1 MKHKTTKAIVSSL
14 LSAAMLVTSM
24 PAVIPE
30 TAFAEYDV
38 VTLDLEKDPIILPWR
53 LVESQPAVQAF
64 SVEGNA
70 LRVLVINPIGT
81 NDRSDLQLRARGLQI
96 QAGHEYTVSGTIKTD
111 ADGYIYSRIGDYSGN
126 TDCWHALGGAE
137 WMPAKMEANEPF
149 EFSQTFTATENMEAA
164 EWAFY
169 YADNIGSYGNPD
181 TGMPEGSNIW
191 FSDLKLHDNTE
202 GSIYE
207 TEEPDF
213 GIVRPKSNV
222 RINQHGYSSKLTKKA
237 SYCTDNKEPCQFELR
252 DSSGKAV
259 YTGKASLLVEDLS
272 AGNTVTETTKFGK
285 KLKDSGKYVQ
295 ILDFSDFTE
304 AGEYTIFVKDTVGVS
319 DTAYFGHEGFY
330 DTSLDGDKLMWND
343 GDKTYCMNE
352 SAAFTIKENAYDD
365 TLLADSLNYF
375 YQNRSGIDI
384 DSAYITSGEKES
396 LAHPAADPTDTAYVQ
411 HNWVKFYP
419 FDAKDFDGDT
429 DYKIDVAG
437 GWTDAD
443 RNCKSV
449 VNGAYAVWNL
459 QNAYELSSKMKAEG
473 KFSDGKLGAVP
484 ENGNKA
490 PDILDEARY
499 ELEWMMKM
507 VVDEK
512 DPYWGKDCAGMVYH
526 QVQDHKYVGIA
537 VKPWDYIGDYDGIV
551 RIVKP
556 PTYAATAGFA
566 ACAAQASRLWRG
578 IDDEFADKCLAAAE
592 KSFSALKDK
601 KSQITANHRE
611 DAYKQDPQFAPLDQ
625 AISAQPYGDYFVVD
639 EFYWA
644 GCELFAATGK
654 EDYYNDISSIEPDY
668 SEKFDGAFT
677 FLKREAH
684 TYNTPDASFFNT
696 YTSGLGNITLLLN
709 SENLKAEDKETL
721 LKSLSKTADGYLEY
735 MRSYGNGM
743 GVPMEGTVYYDNLSI
758 GIGYDGVPYVYEGY
772 DENSNGYIVN
782 DALLLAYAYH
792 LTGKEH
798 YLYGAS
804 EAMDYIFGRN
814 GNGISYVTGY
824 GNYTAK
830 NPHHRWWANSI
841 DAYFPKAPDGVL
853 VGGPFSGMNDP
864 YVGSLGMKRGE
875 VADQKCYADSVE
887 AWSVNVPSL
896 SLNASLVSVVSALQD
911 SLGEDAAAQLPVIT
925 TAKPPVQVTTTT
937 KASQT
942 TTSKTTSTTTEI
954 TTRTSLTANADGVI
968 FGDVNE
974 DKNIDISDAV
984 FIMQSIANPSKYGK
998 MISEQGKKNGDVSN
1012 CGDGLTNKDALAIQR
1027 YKLDLIK
1034 ELPES
1039 YMETK

>member
-38 VTLDLEKDPIILPWR
+38 VTLDLEKDPVILPWR
-53 LVESQPAVQAF
+53 LVESQPAAQGFYVD
-64 SVEGNA
+64 GNA
-70 LRVLVINPIGT
+70 LKVTVYYPEGA

-111 ADGYIYSRIGDYSGN
+111 ADGYIYSRIGNYIGDK
-126 TDCWHALGGAE
+126 DCWHALGGAE

-149 EFSQTFTATENMEAA
+149 EFSQTFTATENMDAA

-169 YADNIGSYGNPD
+169 YADNHGMYGNPD

-191 FSDLKLHDNTE
+191 FSDLKLRDNTE
-202 GSIYE
+202 GAICE
-207 TEEPDF
+207 TVEPDL

-259 YTGKASLLVEDLS
+259 YTGTASAVVEDRS
-272 AGNTVTETTKFGK
+272 AGNTATEKTPFGQK
-285 KLKDSGKYVQ
+285 RKDSGKYVQ

-330 DTSLDGDKLMWND
+330 DTSLDGDKLMWNE
-343 GDKTYCMNE
+343 GRNSYCMNE

-396 LAHPAADPTDTAYVQ
+396 LAHPAADLTDSAYVQ
-411 HNWVKFYP
+411 HAWIKFYDL
-419 FDAKDFDGDT
+419 DAKNFDGDT

-443 RNCKSV
+443 FNCKSV

-459 QNAYELSSKMKAEG
+459 QNAYELSSKLKADG
-473 KFSDGKLGAVP
+473 KFSDGKLGTVP
-484 ENGNKA
+484 EDGNKA

-526 QVQDHKYVGIA
+526 KVQDHKYVGIA

-592 KSFSALKDK
+592 KAFSALKDK
-601 KSQITANHRE
+601 KSQLTTNHIY
-611 DAYKQDPQFAPLDQ
+611 DAYKHDPQFAPLDQ
-625 AISAQPYGDYFVVD
+625 AIGAQPYGDDFVVD

-654 EDYYNDISSIEPDY
+654 EDYYNDISSIKPEF

-677 FLKREAH
+677 FLKREAN
-684 TYNTPDASFFNT
+684 TYNTPDASFYNT

-743 GVPMEGTVYYDNLSI
+743 GVPMEGTVYYDNSNI
-758 GIGYDGVPYVYEGY
+758 GIGFDGVPYNYEGY
-772 DENSNGYIVN
+772 EENSNGYIVN

-853 VGGPFSGMNDP
+853 VGGPFARLNDP
-864 YVGSLGMKRGE
+864 YVASLGMIRGE

-911 SLGEDAAAQLPVIT
+911 ALGEDAAAQLPVIT
-925 TAKPPVQVTTTT
+925 TDKPPVQVTTTT

-998 MISEQGKKNGDVSN
+998 MITEQGKKNGDVSN
-1012 CGDGLTNKDALAIQR
+1012 CGDGLTNMDALAIQK

>member
-1 MKHKTTKAIVSSL
+1 
-14 LSAAMLVTSM
+14 
-24 PAVIPE
+24 
-30 TAFAEYDV
+30 
-38 VTLDLEKDPIILPWR
+38 
-53 LVESQPAVQAF
+53 
-64 SVEGNA
+64 
-70 LRVLVINPIGT
+70 
-81 NDRSDLQLRARGLQI
+81 
-96 QAGHEYTVSGTIKTD
+96 
-111 ADGYIYSRIGDYSGN
+111 
-126 TDCWHALGGAE
+126 
-137 WMPAKMEANEPF
+137 
-149 EFSQTFTATENMEAA
+149 
-164 EWAFY
+164 
-169 YADNIGSYGNPD
+169 
-181 TGMPEGSNIW
+181 
-191 FSDLKLHDNTE
+191 
-202 GSIYE
+202 
-207 TEEPDF
+207 
-213 GIVRPKSNV
+213 
-222 RINQHGYSSKLTKKA
+222 
-237 SYCTDNKEPCQFELR
+237 
-252 DSSGKAV
+252 
-259 YTGKASLLVEDLS
+259 
-272 AGNTVTETTKFGK
+272 
-285 KLKDSGKYVQ
+285 
-295 ILDFSDFTE
+295 
-304 AGEYTIFVKDTVGVS
+304 
-319 DTAYFGHEGFY
+319 
-330 DTSLDGDKLMWND
+330 
-343 GDKTYCMNE
+343 
-352 SAAFTIKENAYDD
+352 
-365 TLLADSLNYF
+365 
-375 YQNRSGIDI
+375 
-384 DSAYITSGEKES
+384 
-396 LAHPAADPTDTAYVQ
+396 
-411 HNWVKFYP
+411 
-419 FDAKDFDGDT
+419 
-429 DYKIDVAG
+429 
-437 GWTDAD
+437 
-443 RNCKSV
+443 
-449 VNGAYAVWNL
+449 
-459 QNAYELSSKMKAEG
+459 
-473 KFSDGKLGAVP
+473 
-484 ENGNKA
+484 
-490 PDILDEARY
+490 
-499 ELEWMMKM
+499 M

-526 QVQDHKYVGIA
+526 KVEDHKYVGIA

-592 KSFSALKDK
+592 KAFSALKDK
-601 KSQITANHRE
+601 KSRLTANH
-611 DAYKQDPQFAPLDQ
+611 DYYAYERDPQFAPLDH
-625 AISAQPYGDYFVVD
+625 AIGAQPYGDDFVVD

-654 EDYYNDISSIEPDY
+654 EDYYNEISSYPTGYYEVKE
-668 SEKFDGAFT
+668 EKPFT
-677 FLKREAH
+677 FSRRLKD
-684 TYNTPDASFFNT
+684 TMPDTSFSNIN
-696 YTSGLGNITLLLN
+696 TSGLGNITLLLN

-735 MRSYGNGM
+735 MRSYVNGM
-743 GVPMEGTVYYDNLSI
+743 GVPMEGTVHYDNSNI
-758 GIGYDGVPYVYEGY
+758 GIGYDGVPYNYEGY
-772 DENSNGYIVN
+772 EENSNGYIVN

-792 LTGKEH
+792 LTGKEY

-875 VADQKCYADSVE
+875 VAAQKCYADSVE

-911 SLGEDAAAQLPVIT
+911 ALGEDAAAQLPVIT

-984 FIMQSIANPSKYGK
+984 FIMQSIANPTKYGK

-1027 YKLDLIK
+1027 YMLDLIK
-1034 ELPES
+1034 EPPES

>member
-38 VTLDLEKDPIILPWR
+38 VTLDLEKDPVILPWR
-53 LVESQPAVQAF
+53 LVEVQPAAQTF
-64 SVEGNA
+64 SVEDNA
-70 LRVLVINPIGT
+70 LRVLVINPEGA
-81 NDRSDLQLRARGLQI
+81 NSSGDLQLRTRGFRI
-96 QAGHEYTVSGTIKTD
+96 QAGHEYTVSGTIKAD
-111 ADGYIYSRIGDYSGN
+111 ADGYIYSRIGNYIGDK
-126 TDCWHALGGAE
+126 DCWHALGGDE

-149 EFSQTFTATENMEAA
+149 EFSQTFTAKEDFEVAD
-164 EWAFY
+164 WSFC
-169 YADNIGSYGNPD
+169 YADNHGRYGNPD
-181 TGMPEGSNIW
+181 IGMPAGSQIW
-191 FSDLKLHDNTE
+191 FSDLKLRDNTE
-202 GSIYE
+202 DAICE
-207 TEEPDF
+207 TVEPDL

-259 YTGKASLLVEDLS
+259 YTGTASAVFEDPS
-272 AGNTVTETTKFGK
+272 AGNTATEKTPFGQ

-330 DTSLDGDKLMWND
+330 DTSLDGDKLMWNE
-343 GDKTYCMNE
+343 GRNSYCMNE
-352 SAAFTIKENAYDD
+352 SAAFTIKDNAYDD

-396 LAHPAADPTDTAYVQ
+396 LAHPAADLTDSAYVQ
-411 HNWVKFYP
+411 HAWVKFYDL
-419 FDAKDFDGDT
+419 DAKNFDGDT

-443 RNCKSV
+443 FNCKSV

-459 QNAYELSSKMKAEG
+459 QNAYELSSKLKADG

-484 ENGNKA
+484 EDGNKA
-490 PDILDEARY
+490 PYILDEARY

-526 QVQDHKYVGIA
+526 KVQDHKYVGIA

-592 KSFSALKDK
+592 KAFSALKDK
-601 KSQITANHRE
+601 KSQITANHDE
-611 DAYKQDPQFAPLDQ
+611 DAYRNDPQFAPLDQ
-625 AISAQPYGDYFVVD
+625 AIGAQPYGDYFVVD

-654 EDYYNDISSIEPDY
+654 EDYYNDISSIKPAY
-668 SEKFDGAFT
+668 SEKFDGAFA
-677 FLKREAH
+677 FLKREAN
-684 TYNTPDASFFNT
+684 TYYTPDASFYNT

-735 MRSYGNGM
+735 MRSYVNGM
-743 GVPMEGTVYYDNLSI
+743 GVPMEGSVYYDNSNI
-758 GIGYDGVPYVYEGY
+758 GIGFDGVPYVYEGY
-772 DENSNGYIVN
+772 DENSNGYVVN
-782 DALLLAYAYH
+782 NALLLAYAYH

-853 VGGPFSGMNDP
+853 VGGPFAGLFDP

-875 VADQKCYADSVE
+875 VAVQKCYADSVE

-911 SLGEDAAAQLPVIT
+911 ALGEDAAAQLPVIT
-925 TAKPPVQVTTTT
+925 TDKPPVQVTTTT

-984 FIMQSIANPSKYGK
+984 FIMQSIANPSKFGK
-998 MISEQGKKNGDVSN
+998 MITEQGKKNGDVSN
-1012 CGDGLTNKDALAIQR
+1012 CGDGLTNMDALAIQK
-1027 YKLDLIK
+1027 YMLDLIK